1 MSIITLTLP
10 VPPSVWDL
18 YVGHGRRKRKSQK
31 YRDWLDE
38 AGFYLMQQ
46 TFERGSIIGAYVM
59 DIKVPMKLKGDISN
73 RTKAPEDCLV
83 AIGVIPDDKHAFRVS
98 IERANVEDCEVT
110 VRGIKTAEKA

>member
-1 MSIITLTLP
+1 MSITLVLP
-10 VPPSVWDL
+10 VPPSTNNLFVN
-18 YVGHGRRKRKSQK
+18 GKRGRFKSQK

-46 TFERGSIIGAYVM
+46 TFEKGSIIGAYVM

-73 RTKAPEDCLV
+73 RIKAAEDCLV

-110 VRGIKTAEKA
+110 VRSIKTGAA